1 MSKAPAVEVGF
12 SQTPIFLRS
21 QGSKPAS
28 QVEDDKGKEE
38 ADDQMRKITPPSS
51 PRMPDTVTITRL
63 SAEDGEK
70 LARKL
75 RGDPEMEVFEYQGE
89 VRVNVEDE
97 NPLLEP
103 SEKLSKQDA
112 NNIFLTGVL
121 TGGFAVALFFLVRWM
136 LSPRQPTKEDFKMI
150 LEQFLDD

>member
-1 MSKAPAVEVGF
+1 
-12 SQTPIFLRS
+12 
-21 QGSKPAS
+21 
-28 QVEDDKGKEE
+28 
-38 ADDQMRKITPPSS
+38 
-51 PRMPDTVTITRL
+51 
-63 SAEDGEK
+63 
-70 LARKL
+70 
-75 RGDPEMEVFEYQGE
+75 MEVFEYQGE